1 MTKQLTALQAS
12 LRSAYVMAEPSS
24 PGGILSA
31 AQYIV
36 QRVVDKVPNGWEV
49 PPSSAAHLGAGFR
62 GAVRQSAGRVLITCN
77 GAIYGIHSLG
87 EQVDRDAFLDRLR
100 TDLESL
106 HDNIDKYQEALHGY

>member
-1 MTKQLTALQAS
+1 MIELTKLQDS
-12 LRSAYVMAEPSS
+12 LRSAYVLAEPSS
-24 PGGILSA
+24 PSGIVST

-49 PPSSAAHLGAGFR
+49 PPSTIAHLGVGFR

-77 GAIYGIHSLG
+77 CAIYGIHSLTT
-87 EQVDRDAFLDRLR
+87 QPQRDTFLDRLR

-106 HDNIDKYQEALHGY
+106 HDNINKYQEAIHGY

>member
-1 MTKQLTALQAS
+1 MIELPELQGS
-12 LRSAYVMAEPSS
+12 LRTAYSLTEPSS
-24 PGGILSA
+24 PSGIVST

-36 QRVVDKVPNGWEV
+36 EQVVNRVPSGWEV
-49 PPSSAAHLGAGFR
+49 PPSSTAHLGVGFR

-77 GAIYGIHSLG
+77 CAIYGIHSLAT
-87 EQVDRDAFLDRLR
+87 QKRRDAFLDRLR

>member
-1 MTKQLTALQAS
+1 MLELTKLQDS
-12 LRSAYVMAEPSS
+12 LRSAYVLAEPSS
-24 PGGILSA
+24 PSGIVST

-49 PPSSAAHLGAGFR
+49 PPSTIAHLGVGFR

-77 GAIYGIHSLG
+77 CAIYGIHSLTT
-87 EQVDRDAFLDRLR
+87 QPQRDNFLDRLR

-106 HDNIDKYQEALHGY
+106 HDNIDKYQEVHRDY